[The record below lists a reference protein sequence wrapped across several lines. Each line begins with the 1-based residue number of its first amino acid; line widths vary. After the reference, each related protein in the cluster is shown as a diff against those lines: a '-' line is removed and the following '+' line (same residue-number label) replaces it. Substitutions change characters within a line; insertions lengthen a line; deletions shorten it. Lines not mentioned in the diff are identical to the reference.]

1 MFQTEMS
8 AVDRKDT
15 YVGDEAQRK
24 RGILSLSYPI
34 QHGIITNWDD
44 MEQIWHHTY
53 YNELRAAPE
62 EQPVLLTE
70 PSLNPKANKEK
81 MAQVVDFLGI

>member
-1 MFQTEMS
+1 MS
-8 AVDRKDT
+8 GINKKDT
-15 YVGDEAQRK
+15 YIGDEAQRK

-44 MEQIWHHTY
+44 MEHIWHHTL
-53 YNELRAAPE
+53 YNELRVAPE
-62 EQPVLLTE
+62 EQPVLLSE

-81 MAQVVDFLGI
+81 MAQVTCSINDQ